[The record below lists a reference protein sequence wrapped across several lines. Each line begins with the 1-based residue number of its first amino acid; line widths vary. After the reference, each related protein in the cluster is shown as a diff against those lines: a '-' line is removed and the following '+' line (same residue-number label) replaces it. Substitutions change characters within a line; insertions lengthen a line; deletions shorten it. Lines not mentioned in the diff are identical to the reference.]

1 MEVGKINKANIF
13 LFTPLAAW
21 GQRESVAQT
30 FIPLRLT
37 KRAVRMSRSK
47 HQDML
52 LRPGSFFGSSRA
64 LLLALWLFS
73 HYWKSSVGPG
83 SKLELI
89 FWTCS
94 FVAFPLLRLRRP
106 HHLPAC
112 SKTRD
117 DQDHKDRQFCHPHLQ
132 DQGYHEDYENRKLY
146 HGKNIQLS
154 YIC

>member
-37 KRAVRMSRSK
+37 NRAVRMPRSK

-73 HYWKSSVGPG
+73 HYWKSSVGLG

-94 FVAFPLLRLRRP
+94 FVAFPLLRLRRLLLLASAIFP
-106 HHLPAC
+106 
-112 SKTRD
+112 
-117 DQDHKDRQFCHPHLQ
+117 
-132 DQGYHEDYENRKLY
+132 
-146 HGKNIQLS
+146 LS
-154 YIC
+154 YNPHGESISGREGKESN